1 MEIVLESGRLMP
13 FPMGS
18 NLEFMVPTKVSFFT
32 WEANWGTTNF
42 RTTFRGEDDC
52 WQIDAFCVNLRKY
65 LLITSS
71 FTITIQGFY
80 GNYYFL
86 CLVYLR

>member
-1 MEIVLESGRLMP
+1 MEIVLESGRSMP

-52 WQIDAFCVNLRKY
+52 WQIDAFCVN
-65 LLITSS
+65 
-71 FTITIQGFY
+71 FFFFFFY
-80 GNYYFL
+80 WKLF
-86 CLVYLR
+86 V